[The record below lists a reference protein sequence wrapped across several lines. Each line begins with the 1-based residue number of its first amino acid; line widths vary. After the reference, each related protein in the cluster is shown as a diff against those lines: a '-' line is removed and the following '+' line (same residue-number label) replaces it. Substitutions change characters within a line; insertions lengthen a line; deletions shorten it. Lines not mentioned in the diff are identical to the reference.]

1 MKKRLVL
8 LDSHALLHRAYHA
21 LPGFTTY
28 DGRPT
33 GALFGF
39 VKMILKKF

>member
-8 LDSHALLHRAYHA
+8 LDSHALLHRGYHA
-21 LPGFTTY
+21 MPGFSTH

-33 GALFGF
+33 GAL
-39 VKMILKKF
+39 LDL